1 MRSWEVE
8 GCGTGTGTGSVVR
21 VGGRVQDGTVRARI
35 VVVGGGVG
43 VDVDI
48 VGELR

>member
-1 MRSWEVE
+1 MQSWEVE
-8 GCGTGTGTGSVVR
+8 GCGTGTGTESVVR

-35 VVVGGGVG
+35 VVGGGVG